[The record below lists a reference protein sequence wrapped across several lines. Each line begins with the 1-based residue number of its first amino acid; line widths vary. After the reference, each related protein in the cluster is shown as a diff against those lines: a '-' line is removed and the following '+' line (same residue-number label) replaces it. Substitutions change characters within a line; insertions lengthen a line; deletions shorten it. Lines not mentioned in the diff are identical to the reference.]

1 MSKDSLILYEQV
13 VRVTNVY
20 LGPAADRFIT
30 RQIENHLDKP
40 PEKMS
45 QDDLLKLI
53 DWIRVAMSLITE
65 DGDIVEE
72 YTEQLQL
79 LASGEKAKK
88 KVRNP
93 GT

>member
-1 MSKDSLILYEQV
+1 MSKSTLMLYDQV
-13 VRVTNVY
+13 VKVTNVY

-40 PEKMS
+40 PQKMS
-45 QDDLLKLI
+45 EEDLLQLI

-72 YTEQLQL
+72 YIQQLKQI
-79 LASGEKAKK
+79 AQPRAKK
-88 KVRNP
+88 NMRSAK
-93 GT
+93 